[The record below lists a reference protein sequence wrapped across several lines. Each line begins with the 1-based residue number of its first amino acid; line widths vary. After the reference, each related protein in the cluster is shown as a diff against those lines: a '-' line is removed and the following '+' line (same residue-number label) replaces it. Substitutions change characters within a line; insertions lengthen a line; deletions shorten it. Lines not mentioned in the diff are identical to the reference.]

1 MANGGAEPRLGMNM
15 MLWSPDVT
23 GPEHDATF
31 ELLREIGYDGVEIPI
46 FDSEIDKY
54 ERLGRRLAELEL
66 AALGVSA
73 RFEEDSP
80 ISADPEVRARAL
92 TGTKAALEA
101 CAALGA
107 RTLCG
112 PLAAPLG
119 VLSGAPPTHEERQR
133 SVEHLRAAAEHAAT
147 LDVTIAIEYL
157 NRFELYLVNCAEDT
171 ASLVRA
177 VDHPNCRMMYDTFH
191 AHIEEADPRAALL
204 SCGDVLVHFHAAENQ
219 RGTPGGGQVDWDA
232 TFAALGEIGYT
243 GWVVIEAFGDS
254 VPEFAAATKVWR
266 RTFSSE
272 EQLARDGAAFLRPRL
287 AQLADPLLD
296 DRELEP
302 E

>member
-1 MANGGAEPRLGMNM
+1 MADVSAQPKLGMNM

-23 GPEHDATF
+23 GTEYDATF
-31 ELLREIGYDGVEIPI
+31 GLLRDLGYDGVEIPI
-46 FDSEIDKY
+46 FDSEVGKY
-54 ERLGRRLAELEL
+54 ELLGNRLAELGL

-73 RFEEDSP
+73 RFEDDSP
-80 ISADPEVRARAL
+80 ISADPEVRARGLAA
-92 TGTKAALEA
+92 TKAAVDA

-107 RTLCG
+107 NMLCG

-119 VLSGAPPTHEERQR
+119 VLSGAPPTVEERKR
-133 SVEHLRAAAEHAAT
+133 SIEYLRAAAEYAAT
-147 LDVTIAIEYL
+147 HDVTIAVEYL

-171 ASLVRA
+171 ASLVRE

-191 AHIEEADPRAALL
+191 AHIEESDPRAALR

-219 RGTPGGGQVDWDA
+219 RGTPGSGQVAWDT
-232 TFAALGEIGYT
+232 TFATLGEIGYT

-266 RTFSSE
+266 RMFSSE
-272 EQLARDGAAFLRPRL
+272 EQLARDGAAFLRPYL
-287 AQLADPLLD
+287 AQLGP
-296 DRELEP
+296 
-302 E
+302 